1 MNKNKL
7 AIVLVISILVN
18 GLVLGCGRSDKAT
31 NHDEI
36 ETTTFAIAETT
47 NTTHEYSHKHSETE
61 ISPSADKITMKIE
74 SMEESS
80 QQTTSPTSSSD
91 ITETDEQIEE
101 IIRTTVITSTDQSRS
116 DGTETTTKNIEKTT
130 TQSDKAEI
138 ITKPTSDVQATTT
151 TSISPSPTTAP
162 PPTPTAFPE
171 FYNRVDS
178 AAFVQQAF
186 AEVNRMRAEVG
197 QDPVT
202 MAPKL
207 VQDYAMLRAKEEGA
221 EGSAFHFDHQ
231 RPNGE
236 MALDYPFQLWVDGR
250 VDKVAISE
258 NISTVGIMEPYSQ
271 NGDGMARSFQESPGH
286 YNNIVSPEA
295 GSVGIGYYYN
305 EDVWLPYIVLIFLE
319 K

>member
-1 MNKNKL
+1 MTKNKL
-7 AIVLVISILVN
+7 AIALVISILVN
-18 GLVLGCGRSDKAT
+18 GLVLGCGRVDRSL
-31 NHDEI
+31 NYDEI
-36 ETTTFAIAETT
+36 ETTTFDIDEPIDAS
-47 NTTHEYSHKHSETE
+47 HYSDQKHSKTE
-61 ISPSADKITMKIE
+61 ITPSADKNTMKIE
-74 SMEESS
+74 SLEESS

-116 DGTETTTKNIEKTT
+116 DGTETTTKTIEKTT
-130 TQSDKAEI
+130 IQSKKAEST
-138 ITKPTSDVQATTT
+138 TKPTSDVQATTT
-151 TSISPSPTTAP
+151 TTINPSPTTAP
-162 PPTPTAFPE
+162 PPIPTAFPE

-186 AEVNRMRAEVG
+186 TEVNRMRAEVG
-197 QDPVT
+197 QDPVS

-236 MALDYPFQLWVDGR
+236 FALDYLQYLFYDG
-250 VDKVAISE
+250 VLEKIAISE
-258 NISTVGIMEPYSQ
+258 NISTVGVMDPYSQ
-271 NGDGMARSFQESPGH
+271 YGDGMARSFQESPAH
-286 YNNIVSPEA
+286 YDNIVSPDA
-295 GSVGIGYYYN
+295 GSVAIGYYYN
-305 EDVWLPYIVLIFLE
+305 EVVWLPYIVLIFLE

>member
-1 MNKNKL
+1 MTKNKL

-18 GLVLGCGRSDKAT
+18 GLVLGCGRVDKAT
-31 NHDEI
+31 NLDEI
-36 ETTTFAIAETT
+36 ETTTFAIVETT
-47 NTTHEYSHKHSETE
+47 YTTPESSQKYSETE

-74 SMEESS
+74 SLEEIS
-80 QQTTSPTSSSD
+80 QQTTPPNNNSD
-91 ITETDEQIEE
+91 ITETGEQNEK
-101 IIRTTVITSTDQSRS
+101 TTRVIAITSTDQSKS
-116 DGTETTTKNIEKTT
+116 DETETTIKTIEKTT
-130 TQSDKAEI
+130 TQSEKAETT
-138 ITKPTSDVQATTT
+138 TKHTSDVPV
-151 TSISPSPTTAP
+151 TSTKTDKPTPTSAQ
-162 PPTPTAFPE
+162 PPTPTVAPE
-171 FYNRVDS
+171 FYNRVNS
-178 AAFVQQAF
+178 TTFVQQAF
-186 AEVNRMRAEVG
+186 TEVNRMRAEVG

-207 VQDYAMLRAKEEGA
+207 IQDYAMLRAKEEGA

-236 MALDYPFQLWVDGR
+236 MALDYPFQLWVDGKA
-250 VDKVAISE
+250 DKIAISE

-271 NGDGMARSFQESPGH
+271 NGDGMVRSFHESPGH

-305 EDVWLPYIVLIFLE
+305 ENVWLPYIVLIFLE

>member
-1 MNKNKL
+1 MTKNKL

-18 GLVLGCGRSDKAT
+18 GLVLGCGRVDHSL
-31 NHDEI
+31 NYDEI
-36 ETTTFAIAETT
+36 ETTTFAIDELIDA
-47 NTTHEYSHKHSETE
+47 SHFSDQKHSETE
-61 ISPSADKITMKIE
+61 ISPSTDKITMKIE
-74 SMEESS
+74 ILEERSK
-80 QQTTSPTSSSD
+80 QTTPSNNNSD
-91 ITETDEQIEE
+91 ITETGEQNEE

-116 DGTETTTKNIEKTT
+116 DGTETTTKTIEKTT
-130 TQSDKAEI
+130 IQSKKAEL

-151 TSISPSPTTAP
+151 TTINPSPTTAP
-162 PPTPTAFPE
+162 PPTPTAAPE

-178 AAFVQQAF
+178 ATFVQQAF
-186 AEVNRMRAEVG
+186 TEVNRMLAEVG

-202 MAPKL
+202 MAPNL
-207 VQDYAMLRAKEEGA
+207 IQDYAMLRAKEEGA

-271 NGDGMARSFQESPGH
+271 NGDGMTRSFQESPGH

-295 GSVGIGYYYN
+295 GAVGIGYYYN

>member
-31 NHDEI
+31 NYDEI
-36 ETTTFAIAETT
+36 ETTTFAIDELIDSS
-47 NTTHEYSHKHSETE
+47 HYSDQKHSKTE
-61 ISPSADKITMKIE
+61 NSPSADKNTLKIE
-74 SMEESS
+74 SLEESS
-80 QQTTSPTSSSD
+80 QQTTSPTCSSD

-101 IIRTTVITSTDQSRS
+101 IIRTSVITSTDQSRS
-116 DGTETTTKNIEKTT
+116 DGTETTTKTIMTTT
-130 TQSDKAEI
+130 TQSEKVEI
-138 ITKPTSDVQATTT
+138 ITKPISDVQATTT
-151 TSISPSPTTAP
+151 TTDKPTPTTVP

-186 AEVNRMRAEVG
+186 TEVNRMRAEVG
-197 QDPVT
+197 QDPVV

-207 VQDYAMLRAKEEGA
+207 VQDYAMLRAKEEGG
-221 EGSAFHFDHQ
+221 EGSVFHFDHQ

-286 YNNIVSPEA
+286 YNNIVSPQA

>member
-1 MNKNKL
+1 MTKNKL
-7 AIVLVISILVN
+7 AIVLVISIVVN
-18 GLVLGCGRSDKAT
+18 GLVLGCGRVDSSQ
-31 NHDEI
+31 NYDEI
-36 ETTTFAIAETT
+36 ATTTFAIVETT
-47 NTTHEYSHKHSETE
+47 DTTHEPDQKHSETE
-61 ISPSADKITMKIE
+61 CTPSVDKNTLKIE
-74 SMEESS
+74 SLEESS
-80 QQTTSPTSSSD
+80 QQTVQPASNSD
-91 ITETDEQIEE
+91 MIEISEQNQVTT
-101 IIRTTVITSTDQSRS
+101 RTTAITSTDQSKS
-116 DGTETTTKNIEKTT
+116 DGTETITKIVEKTT
-130 TQSDKAEI
+130 TQSQKAEST
-138 ITKPTSDVQATTT
+138 TKPTSDVPV
-151 TSISPSPTTAP
+151 TSTKTDKPTPTSAP
-162 PPTPTAFPE
+162 PPTPTAAPE

-178 AAFVQQAF
+178 ATFVQQAF
-186 AEVNRMRAEVG
+186 TEVNRMRTEVG

-207 VQDYAMLRAKEEGA
+207 IQDYSMLRAKEEGT

-236 MALDYPFQLWVDGR
+236 MALDYPFQLWVDGK
-250 VDKVAISE
+250 VDKLAISE

>member
-1 MNKNKL
+1 MTKDKL

-31 NHDEI
+31 NLDEI
-36 ETTTFAIAETT
+36 ETTTFAIDEPIDAS
-47 NTTHEYSHKHSETE
+47 HYSDQKHSKTE
-61 ISPSADKITMKIE
+61 ITPSADKNTMKIE
-74 SMEESS
+74 SLEESS
-80 QQTTSPTSSSD
+80 QQTTSPTSGSD

-116 DGTETTTKNIEKTT
+116 DGTETTTKTIEKTT
-130 TQSDKAEI
+130 TQSEKAEI

-151 TSISPSPTTAP
+151 TTISPSPTTAP

-178 AAFVQQAF
+178 AAFIQQAF
-186 AEVNRMRAEVG
+186 TEVNRMRAEVG

-207 VQDYAMLRAKEEGA
+207 VQDYAMLSAKEEGS

-295 GSVGIGYYYN
+295 ESVGIGYYYN
-305 EDVWLPYIVLIFLE
+305 ENVWLPYIVLIFLE